1 MDLGV
6 YSVLFANLPLKEVLE
21 YLSDRDIHKIEI
33 GCGGYSGVAHANPDI
48 LLNDQKALTEFK
60 ALIQDYAMEISA
72 LNCSG
77 NPVHPQ
83 KKAAKAFHQAFEKG
97 VLLAEKLGVETVIT
111 FSGCPGGSPQAK
123 FPNWVTCFWP
133 PEIWHTILDYQW
145 NQVLIPYWEE
155 TIRFAESHHVKVALE
170 PIAGFCVYN
179 PETFWRLHDAVGSD
193 NLGVNLDL
201 SHLFWQGADPQ
212 AVIRELHHAIF
223 HFHAKD
229 TRMDAINMAKNGVLD
244 YKHFKEGK
252 NRSWNHHTVGYGH
265 DALAWKD
272 IIRNLRL
279 VGYDGVISIEHEDP
293 LASRDE
299 GLQHAIDFL
308 KTILLTED
316 PPELW
321 WIEDKNITTNII

>member
-1 MDLGV
+1 MNLGV
-6 YSVLFANLPLKEVLE
+6 YTVLVADMPLEEALK
-21 YLSDRDIHKIEI
+21 YLTKKGISTVEI
-33 GCGGYSGVAHANPDI
+33 GCGGYSGTAHADPDI
-48 LLNDQKALTEFK
+48 LLEDDTALSDFT
-60 ALIQDYAMEISA
+60 ALLDKYNVEISA

-83 KKAAKAFHQAFEKG
+83 KKIAAGYHLAFEKG
-97 VLLAEKLGVETVIT
+97 VLLAEKLDVDTVIT
-111 FSGCPGGSPQAK
+111 FSGCPGDSPQAI

-145 NQVLIPYWEE
+145 NQVLIPYWQQ
-155 TIRFAESHHVKVALE
+155 TIKFAESHHVKVALE

-193 NLGVNLDL
+193 CLGVNLDL
-201 SHLFWQGADPQ
+201 SHLFWQQADPQ
-212 AVIRELHHAIF
+212 AVIREFSQAIF

-229 TRMDAINMAKNGVLD
+229 TRMDPINMAKNGVLD
-244 YKHFKEGK
+244 SKHFKEGLH
-252 NRSWNHHTVGYGH
+252 RAWNHHTVGYGH
-265 DALAWKD
+265 DALVWKD

-279 VGYDGVISIEHEDP
+279 VGYDGAISIEHEDP

-299 GLQHAIDFL
+299 GLDHAINFL
-308 KTILLTED
+308 KKILLTEP

-321 WIEDKNITTNII
+321 WIED